1 MEGVGRR
8 GDTELWFT
16 DLVADLRGGVFSY
29 RNRLDM
35 LLDERLHVISW
46 GTATLGGAGG
56 KSSYELKLGLPADA
70 LRKVLGTGRVSED
83 EVLVIPLR
91 GGEGSLNVKSIA
103 SRAALDL
110 GRVRGQYELSA
121 KDPIVGLIAGG
132 IARKAIGT
140 ETGTIPPPSMSPLPW
155 AAIVEP
161 APQEPA
167 VPAQQPATRPAE
179 PAPQPRDRPAEP
191 ATPEDVIRDALP
203 DEMKGI
209 FDILRQKR

>member
-35 LLDERLHVISW
+35 LLDERLHIISW

-70 LRKVLGTGRVSED
+70 LRKVLGTGRVSES

-91 GGEGSLNVKSIA
+91 GGEGSLDVKSIA

-121 KDPIVGLIAGG
+121 KDPIVGIIASG

-161 APQEPA
+161 APQE
-167 VPAQQPATRPAE
+167 RP
-179 PAPQPRDRPAEP
+179 PPPQPREPRPAEP
-191 ATPEDVIRDALP
+191 ATPEDVIREALP